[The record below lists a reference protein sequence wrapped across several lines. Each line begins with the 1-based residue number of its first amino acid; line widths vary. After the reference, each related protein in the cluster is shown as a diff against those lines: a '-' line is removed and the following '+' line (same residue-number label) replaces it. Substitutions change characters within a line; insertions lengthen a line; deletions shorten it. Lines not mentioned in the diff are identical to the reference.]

1 MRFNPTALM
10 GNNPI
15 VQLINAARGGGNP
28 DMLVQQLISHHP
40 QREQIQQIIVGKSPD
55 QLMQIAQNMCRER
68 GTTMDQVLQQF
79 GISR

>member
-28 DMLVQQLISHHP
+28 DMLVQQLISQHP
-40 QREQIQQIIVGKSPD
+40 QREHIQQIIGGKSPD

>member
-10 GNNPI
+10 GKNPI
-15 VQLINAARGGGNP
+15 VQIINTARGGGNP
-28 DMLVQQLISHHP
+28 DMLVHHLISQHP
-40 QREQIQQIIVGKSPD
+40 QREQIQQIIGGKSPD

>member
-15 VQLINAARGGGNP
+15 VQIINAARGGGNP
-28 DMLVQQLISHHP
+28 DMLVQQLISQHP
-40 QREQIQQIIVGKSPD
+40 QREQIQQIIGGKSPD

-68 GTTMDQVLQQF
+68 GTTMEQVLQQF

>member
-15 VQLINAARGGGNP
+15 VQLINVARGGGNP
-28 DMLVQQLISHHP
+28 DMLVQQLISQHP
-40 QREQIQQIIVGKSPD
+40 QREQIQQIIGGKSPD

>member
-15 VQLINAARGGGNP
+15 VQIINAARGGSNP
-28 DMLVQQLISHHP
+28 DMLVQQLISQHP
-40 QREQIQQIIVGKSPD
+40 QREQIQQIIGGKSPD

-68 GTTMDQVLQQF
+68 GTTMEQVLQQF

>member
-1 MRFNPTALM
+1 MRFNPTAIM

-28 DMLVQQLISHHP
+28 DMLVQQLISQHP
-40 QREQIQQIIVGKSPD
+40 QREQIQQIIGGKSPD

>member
-28 DMLVQQLISHHP
+28 DMLVQQLISQHP
-40 QREQIQQIIVGKSPD
+40 QREQIQQIIGGKSPD
-55 QLMQIAQNMCRER
+55 QLMQIAKNMCRER

>member
-15 VQLINAARGGGNP
+15 VQLINAARGGANP
-28 DMLVQQLISHHP
+28 DMLVQQLISQHP
-40 QREQIQQIIVGKSPD
+40 QREQIQQIIGGKSPD

>member
-15 VQLINAARGGGNP
+15 VQLINAVRGGGNP
-28 DMLVQQLISHHP
+28 DMLVQQLISQHP
-40 QREQIQQIIVGKSPD
+40 QREQIQQIIGGKSPD

>member
-28 DMLVQQLISHHP
+28 DMLVQQLISQHP
-40 QREQIQQIIVGKSPD
+40 QREQIQQIIGGKSPD

>member
-15 VQLINAARGGGNP
+15 VQLINAARGGANP
-28 DMLVQQLISHHP
+28 DMLVQQLIIQHP
-40 QREQIQQIIVGKSPD
+40 QREQIQQIIGGKSPD

>member
-15 VQLINAARGGGNP
+15 VQLINAACGGGNP
-28 DMLVQQLISHHP
+28 DMLVQQLISQHP
-40 QREQIQQIIVGKSPD
+40 QREQIQQIIGGKSPD

-68 GTTMDQVLQQF
+68 GTTMEQVLQQF